1 MKPVER
7 IGELLNEP
15 IGAKWFEMHHQYK
28 LLKIEINK
36 LQAELRRCHNDKT
49 IMENHLNTTIKE
61 LSDSNE
67 KIRKLRRKDLR
78 ENELKIKKEVSKLE
92 QITSSMTSSM
102 AYIDRDF
109 VYRYINNKY
118 TEWFGVEKDN
128 IVNKKIAEVVGEQ
141 FFNMYKPVYE
151 KVFSGESFTMEVDT
165 HIANTTKRLVITATY
180 VPAYDLD
187 QNNIGA
193 YIYGTDITQLK
204 IKEEEKQASEKALAK
219 SNEELKQYI
228 ESNVQ
233 LEQFAYVAAH
243 DMKTPMR
250 SIASFSEL
258 LLKSLSDTLTDK
270 QKEYF
275 DYITNGTKRLSL
287 LVTDL
292 LNYSKVGGQNIELSN
307 TNLNTVLKQVT
318 QYLSTSIL
326 EKKAEI
332 TIDRLP
338 ENISADKI
346 KIYQVFQN
354 LIANSL
360 KFVENGKTPQVK
372 VSCLELENFY
382 EFSVKDNGIGI
393 DEQFHK
399 EVFESFK
406 QVNNKDEYEGT
417 GLGLSICKKIVEH
430 HGGTIKLESAVGE
443 GTNFIFTLPKG

>member
-7 IGELLNEP
+7 IGELLNQP

-49 IMENHLNTTIKE
+49 IMENHLNSTITE
-61 LSDSNE
+61 LSNSNE
-67 KIRKLRRKDLR
+67 KIRKLRRNDLR
-78 ENELKIKKEVSKLE
+78 ENELKIKKEASKVE

-118 TEWFGVEKDN
+118 TEWFGVAKEN
-128 IVNKKIAEVVGEQ
+128 IVNKTIAEVVGEQ

-151 KVFSGESFTMEVDT
+151 KVFEGESFSMEVDT
-165 HIANTTKRLVITATY
+165 HIANTDKRLVITATY
-180 VPAYDLD
+180 VPAYDID
-187 QNNIGA
+187 QKNIGA
-193 YIYGTDITQLK
+193 YIYGTDITELK
-204 IKEEEKQASEKALAK
+204 IKEEEKQASKKALAK
-219 SNEELKQYI
+219 SNQKLKQYI

-250 SIASFSEL
+250 SITSFSEL
-258 LLKSLSDTLTDK
+258 LRKSLNESLSEK

-275 DYITNGTKRLSL
+275 DYISTGTKRLSL

-292 LNYSKVGGQNIELSN
+292 LNYSKVGGNNLELSE
-307 TNLNTVLKQVT
+307 TDLNTVLNQVT

-326 EKKAEI
+326 EKNAELI
-332 TIDRLP
+332 IGDLP
-338 ENISADKI
+338 QKISVDKI

-354 LIANSL
+354 LIANAI
-360 KFVENGKTPQVK
+360 KFVEEGKNPKVN
-372 VSCLELENFY
+372 VSCSELDNYY
-382 EFSVKDNGIGI
+382 EFSVRDNGIGI
-393 DEQFHK
+393 DQQFHK

-430 HGGTIKLESAVGE
+430 HGGTIRLESTIGE
-443 GTNFIFTLPKG
+443 GTKFIFTLPKS